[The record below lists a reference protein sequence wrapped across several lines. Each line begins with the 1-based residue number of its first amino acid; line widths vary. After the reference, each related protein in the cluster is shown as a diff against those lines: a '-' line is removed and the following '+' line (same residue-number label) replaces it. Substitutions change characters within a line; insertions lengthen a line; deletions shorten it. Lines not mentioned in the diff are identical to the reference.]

1 MSNTRKARNSRR
13 TAVVMAGVAATAL
26 AAGGVEI
33 ASAASD
39 PPALTS
45 GVIFACF
52 SKSSNSLFH
61 TTKAKGCKTGF
72 TELSWNAKGPQGP
85 QGAKGPQGVTG
96 AQGAKGPQ
104 GAPGPQGAKGPQGA
118 AGPQGAPG
126 PQGAKGAQGAPGAPG
141 AVADFTTQ
149 TRVNIP
155 LGFSTVVA
163 SVTPS
168 ASGMYNVTDTL
179 AAFDSSF
186 TTSVNCSI
194 VRHSS
199 GGSLVS
205 PVHGGNIKEA
215 RGLIGDLAGTGAVF
229 GGPRSPI
236 ELVCTTGNSSTFAQN
251 GDLTAVRVSS
261 VNGAVVTG
269 KPAHPPI
276 MNQFRP
282 RLRRLARSGHSQT
295 HR

>member
-26 AAGGVEI
+26 AAGGAEI

-61 TTKAKGCKTGF
+61 TTQAKGCKTGF

-85 QGAKGPQGVTG
+85 QGAKGPQGAT
-96 AQGAKGPQ
+96 
-104 GAPGPQGAKGPQGA
+104 GPQGAKGPQGA
-118 AGPQGAPG
+118 TG
-126 PQGAKGAQGAPGAPG
+126 PQGAKGAQGATGPQGAPG

-149 TRVNIP
+149 TKVNIP

-163 SVTPS
+163 SVTPT

-186 TTSVNCSI
+186 STSVNCSI

-199 GGSLVS
+199 LGSLVS